1 MGAIYI
7 IKNTINKKVYIGQ
20 TTQKVEDRFK
30 QHLKLLKSNSN
41 QIIHKAIKKYGKDKF
56 YYEILEYGVDV
67 QDLNKKEE
75 YYIKIYNSVENGY
88 NISYGGGQS
97 RRTPLIS
104 SEEDIKD
111 IIALYE
117 DGKSTRYIGDK
128 YSVSNSVIKRIL
140 KNNGVRLRSKSCNLP
155 NRSSKITKPILEDLY
170 LRQQLNQTE
179 IAKVLKVSRKSVY
192 DAIKRYNLIRI

>member
-56 YYEILEYGVDV
+56 YYEILECGVDV

-111 IIALYE
+111 IITLYE

>member
-56 YYEILEYGVDV
+56 YYEILECGVDM
-67 QDLNKKEE
+67 QDLSKKEE

-140 KNNGVRLRSKSCNLP
+140 KNSGVRLRSKSCNLP
-155 NRSSKITKPILEDLY
+155 ILEDLY
-170 LRQQLNQTE
+170 LKQQLNQTE

>member
-75 YYIKIYNSVENGY
+75 YYFLLYNSIYNHFHIFYLTVIIHRIYHLY
-88 NISYGGGQS
+88 NS
-97 RRTPLIS
+97 
-104 SEEDIKD
+104 
-111 IIALYE
+111 
-117 DGKSTRYIGDK
+117 
-128 YSVSNSVIKRIL
+128 
-140 KNNGVRLRSKSCNLP
+140 
-155 NRSSKITKPILEDLY
+155 LE
-170 LRQQLNQTE
+170 
-179 IAKVLKVSRKSVY
+179 
-192 DAIKRYNLIRI
+192 